1 MAEGKLA
8 EIIVQLQ
15 TVLYQ
20 AKTMSFYLAKESDEA
35 GLKPGKDVMERIGT
49 AAALLESTIGTAV
62 KLAEQAY

>member
-8 EIIVQLQ
+8 DLIVQLQ

-20 AKTMSFYLAKESDEA
+20 AKTVAYYLAKESDEA
-35 GLKPGKDVMERIGT
+35 GLKPGKDVMERIST
-49 AAALLESTIGTAV
+49 AAALLDSTIGTAV